1 MNADWCI
8 KKNGWQKD
16 AKNGARSIAVAIFL
30 LCGNAFKNPLLKSS
44 GFAYLIPENSIFKH
58 SHKVERATIMVIIDA
73 KDAVLG
79 RLCTHVAKSLIRGED
94 VVVLNAE
101 KVIVTG
107 AKKFTTETYLA
118 KREIGGFNKGP
129 YFPRSPDGIVRRTI
143 RGMMPYKT
151 KKGRDAMKKLYVA
164 IGVPAKY
171 AGKETVKAGQKD
183 IKSRFVYIG
192 NIATSIGWR
201 K

>member
-129 YFPRSPDGIVRRTI
+129 YFPRSPDGIVRGPQHREVAFHNKKKKKRT
-143 RGMMPYKT
+143 KE
-151 KKGRDAMKKLYVA
+151 KKK
-164 IGVPAKY
+164 
-171 AGKETVKAGQKD
+171 
-183 IKSRFVYIG
+183 
-192 NIATSIGWR
+192 
-201 K
+201 